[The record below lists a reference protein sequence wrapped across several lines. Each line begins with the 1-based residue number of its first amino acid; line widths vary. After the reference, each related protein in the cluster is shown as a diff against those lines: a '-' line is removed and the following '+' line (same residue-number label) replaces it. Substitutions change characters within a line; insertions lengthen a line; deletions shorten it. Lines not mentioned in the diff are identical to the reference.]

1 MLDVQTVA
9 HPNFRIF
16 SSGELKKGE
25 MYNFTVKNPDK
36 HCHIHMI
43 KVNNKRAVMLTACI
57 LDMM

>member
-25 MYNFTVKNPDK
+25 MYNFTL
-36 HCHIHMI
+36 HYHIRVI